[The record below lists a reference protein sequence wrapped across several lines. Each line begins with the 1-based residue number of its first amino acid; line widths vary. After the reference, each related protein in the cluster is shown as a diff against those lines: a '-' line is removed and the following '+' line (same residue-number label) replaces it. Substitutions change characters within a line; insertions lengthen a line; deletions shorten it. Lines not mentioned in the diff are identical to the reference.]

1 MREADT
7 VRLPGIIERR
17 FFPDEAILTFA
28 SAPRTHNLHGD
39 LTFLTWQI
47 QQESRRQQPLMTQ
60 QPNTKELGLTIERL
74 CLLLY
79 LN

>member
-1 MREADT
+1 M
-7 VRLPGIIERR
+7 RLPGIIERR

>member
-1 MREADT
+1 M
-7 VRLPGIIERR
+7 RLPGIIERR

-39 LTFLTWQI
+39 LTFLTFRI
-47 QQESRRQQPLMTQ
+47 QQEPRHQQPLMTQ
-60 QPNTKELGLTIERL
+60 PPKTTELDLTIERL

-79 LN
+79 PN

>member
-39 LTFLTWQI
+39 LTFLTWRI
-47 QQESRRQQPLMTQ
+47 QQESRRQHPLMTQ
-60 QPNTKELGLTIERL
+60 QPNTTELDLTIERL

-79 LN
+79 PN

>member
-1 MREADT
+1 MREADA

-28 SAPRTHNLHGD
+28 SAPGTHNLHGD
-39 LTFLTWQI
+39 LTFLTCRI
-47 QQESRRQQPLMTQ
+47 QQEPRHQQPLMTQ
-60 QPNTKELGLTIERL
+60 PPKTTALDLTIERL

-79 LN
+79 PN

>member
-1 MREADT
+1 M
-7 VRLPGIIERR
+7 RLPGIIERR

-39 LTFLTWQI
+39 LTFLTCRI
-47 QQESRRQQPLMTQ
+47 QQEPRHQQPLMTQ
-60 QPNTKELGLTIERL
+60 PPKTTELDLTIERL

-79 LN
+79 PN